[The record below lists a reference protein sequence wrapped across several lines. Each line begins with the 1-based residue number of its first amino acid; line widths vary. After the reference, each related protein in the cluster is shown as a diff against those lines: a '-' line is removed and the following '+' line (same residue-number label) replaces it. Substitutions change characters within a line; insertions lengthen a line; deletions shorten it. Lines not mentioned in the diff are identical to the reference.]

1 MIASRGYNTK
11 KLTPYENERIVS
23 EMWSIYEIE
32 KGNEAVIRKF
42 GRYTPPKKPVQ
53 VTVKKTK
60 TSPKKASKSK
70 SNAKSNSKSIKK

>member
-11 KLTPYENERIVS
+11 KLTPYENEKIVS

-53 VTVKKTK
+53 VTVKKAK
-60 TSPKKASKSK
+60 TSQKKASK
-70 SNAKSNSKSIKK
+70 SNAKSNAK